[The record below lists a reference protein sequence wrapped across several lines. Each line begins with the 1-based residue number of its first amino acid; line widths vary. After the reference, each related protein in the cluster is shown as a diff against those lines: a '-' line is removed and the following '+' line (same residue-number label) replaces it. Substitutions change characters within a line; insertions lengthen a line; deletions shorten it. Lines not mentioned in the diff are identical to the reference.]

1 MTSPRSQTRAYDAEG
16 SALKYWMNRL
26 QRLCTGRTDL
36 EAIREATKT
45 LGRATQLFFES
56 RQRYLDSLPE
66 EERNPAIMEFDE
78 LIDKLNTTQSQADEL
93 LTTAETPSSAE
104 ITQPPATK
112 NNDPKTNSTR
122 PIPKLPTYA
131 RNQAFFKQ
139 IIQYSDITP
148 GNLDKSN
155 LDKFQQAANL
165 FTNSGA
171 DLYISWKISNRPL
184 RVRMVHSRLYLNDMN
199 SILPSMPLWR

>member
-1 MTSPRSQTRAYDAEG
+1 MDPTRDTTSEGTSSTNFDRRKPPSPRSQTRAYDAEG

-104 ITQPPATK
+104 ITLPLASK
-112 NNDPKTNSTR
+112 NNY
-122 PIPKLPTYA
+122 PIS
-131 RNQAFFKQ
+131 
-139 IIQYSDITP
+139 I
-148 GNLDKSN
+148 SN
-155 LDKFQQAANL
+155 L
-165 FTNSGA
+165 S
-171 DLYISWKISNRPL
+171 
-184 RVRMVHSRLYLNDMN
+184 
-199 SILPSMPLWR
+199 